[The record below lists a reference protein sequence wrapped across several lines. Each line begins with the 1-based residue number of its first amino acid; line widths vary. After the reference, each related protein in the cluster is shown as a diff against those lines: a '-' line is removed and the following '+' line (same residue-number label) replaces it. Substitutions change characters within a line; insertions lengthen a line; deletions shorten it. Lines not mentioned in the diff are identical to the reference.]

1 MTKLQQVYI
10 LKDNDLNIYKIGRR
24 TVGTPRFLTESNLRK
39 NGYVTDIEQ
48 VSTTRGLDGEDV
60 RNLETVLQDMFSH
73 KRVTSPSIVSTI
85 TLPNGNTISKN
96 RRPSGYTEWFNL
108 SVEEVSEVVDILS
121 NS

>member
-24 TVGTPRFLTESNLRK
+24 TVGTPRFLTEGSLKK

-60 RNLETVLQDMFSH
+60 KNLETVLQDMFSS
-73 KRVTSPSIVSTI
+73 KRVTYPSIVFTM
-85 TLPNGNTISKN
+85 TLDNGNTISKN

-108 SVEEVSEVVDILS
+108 SVDEVSEVVDILS

>member
-24 TVGTPRFLTESNLRK
+24 TVGTRRFLKEDNLRK

-48 VSTTRGLDGEDV
+48 LTSSRGLEGEDTK
-60 RNLETVLQDMFSH
+60 NLETVLQDMFSH
-73 KRVTSPSIVSTI
+73 KRVKYPSTVSTV
-85 TLPNGNTISKN
+85 TLFNGNTISKT
-96 RRPSGYTEWFNL
+96 RRPSGYTEWFDL
-108 SVEEVSEVVDILS
+108 SVDEVSEVVEILS

>member
-10 LKDNDLNIYKIGRR
+10 LKDNDLNIHKIGRR
-24 TVGTPRFLTESNLRK
+24 TVGTPRFLTESSLRK

-60 RNLETVLQDMFSH
+60 KNLETVLQDMFSS
-73 KRVTSPSIVSTI
+73 KRVTYPSIVFTM

-96 RRPSGYTEWFNL
+96 RRPSGYTEWFDL
-108 SVEEVSEVVDILS
+108 SVDEVSEVMDILS

>member
-24 TVGTPRFLTESNLRK
+24 TVGTPRFLKESSLRK

-60 RNLETVLQDMFSH
+60 KNLETVLQDMFSH
-73 KRVTSPSIVSTI
+73 KRVIYPSIVFTM

-108 SVEEVSEVVDILS
+108 SVDEVSEVVDILS